1 MRKTALPTLLQIWA
15 YGLSY
20 WQI

>member
-1 MRKTALPTLLQIWA
+1 MRKTALPTLLQIWT